1 MKEDGGDDERR
12 TPSSSLWKILPPATS
27 PRWAPRAAAVPGGP
41 DPSEFELKS
50 FLCESPPASKRIW
63 GNWKVEAVEGGARR
77 DQEEKHKLQTKAET
91 KGDEA
96 QSRN

>member
-27 PRWAPRAAAVPGGP
+27 PRWELRAAAVPGGP

-50 FLCESPPASKRIW
+50 FLCEGPPASKRIW
-63 GNWKVEAVEGGARR
+63 GNWKV
-77 DQEEKHKLQTKAET
+77 
-91 KGDEA
+91 
-96 QSRN
+96 

>member
-12 TPSSSLWKILPPATS
+12 TPSSSLWKILQAATS

-50 FLCESPPASKRIW
+50 FLCESPPASK
-63 GNWKVEAVEGGARR
+63 NWKVEAVEGGARR
-77 DQEEKHKLQTKAET
+77 DQEEKHKLQTKAE
-91 KGDEA
+91 
-96 QSRN
+96 QRR

>member
-12 TPSSSLWKILPPATS
+12 TPSSSHWKILQPATS

-63 GNWKVEAVEGGARR
+63 GNWKVEAVEGGARQR
-77 DQEEKHKLQTKAET
+77 QGGETQTANKSGT
-91 KGDEA
+91 KEMK
-96 QSRN
+96 RNR

>member
-12 TPSSSLWKILPPATS
+12 TPSSSLWKILQPATS
-27 PRWAPRAAAVPGGP
+27 PRWALRAAAVPGGL

-63 GNWKVEAVEGGARR
+63 GNWKVEAIEGGP
-77 DQEEKHKLQTKAET
+77 AET
-91 KGDEA
+91 RRRNTNCKQKRNKGDEA
-96 QSRN
+96 QSLN